1 MEIQQETAS
10 DGKDSAGGT
19 GAASTGDHR
28 DFVPGSKLHD
38 GRHLLG
44 RSRKNDGIRNPL
56 VDRHVPGIAE
66 ALNGVA
72 ENVLWAYNLG
82 NFVKDTH
89 GLTSKEES
97 VKRRISELLG
107 MATI

>member
-1 MEIQQETAS
+1 
-10 DGKDSAGGT
+10 
-19 GAASTGDHR
+19 
-28 DFVPGSKLHD
+28 
-38 GRHLLG
+38 
-44 RSRKNDGIRNPL
+44 
-56 VDRHVPGIAE
+56 VDRHVPGITE

-107 MATI
+107 VATI